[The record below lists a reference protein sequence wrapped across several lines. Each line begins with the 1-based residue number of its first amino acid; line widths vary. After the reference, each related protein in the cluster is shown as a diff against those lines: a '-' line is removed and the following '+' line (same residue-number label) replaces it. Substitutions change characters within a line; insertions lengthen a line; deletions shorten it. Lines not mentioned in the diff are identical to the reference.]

1 VDRVFRVYL
10 TKEAEVEALEAKAYY
25 QDISPALG
33 NTFAQ
38 NLEARLQQLK
48 TQWGYQ
54 IRYKKVR
61 CVCIKKFP
69 YLLHY
74 LVYKRAG
81 TVRVLSVKHMK
92 RKSEL

>member
-1 VDRVFRVYL
+1 VDKIFRVYL
-10 TKEAEVEALEAKAYY
+10 TKQAETEALEAKAFY

-61 CVCIKKFP
+61 CVGIKKFP

-74 LVYKRAG
+74 VVYEKAG
-81 TVRVLSVKHMK
+81 TVRVVSVKHMK